1 MEANEDTDVT
11 QLLGQLMGPEVHW
24 PWSSRTCGHLNAPAA
39 GTKMWTMPPPA
50 PPAGQ
55 SPVCTE
61 WSKHLT
67 WSLFIVTSANVYK
80 QKHEEQQQQSTES
93 NTLWEPPAHSPQV
106 WQRPRKVGCSSEKNQ
121 LLNLKTISPRPQERG
136 ATAEEKTESCRETN
150 QGPTADQ
157 ASRDR
162 YQGRTWFWFLTT
174 SAATLLVEL
183 TQCLECFWP
192 FFSGRN
198 YLFVF
203 I

>member
-1 MEANEDTDVT
+1 MKTLTWRSFSVSWWDRKFTDREAAEPVATWT
-11 QLLGQLMGPEVHW
+11 HLLQVQRCGQ
-24 PWSSRTCGHLNAPAA
+24 C
-39 GTKMWTMPPPA
+39 PPPA

-136 ATAEEKTESCRETN
+136 ATAEEKTKSCRETN